1 MTKRSE
7 TDAAI
12 SQGESGSDDTARK
25 LPLPSDSPATNL
37 LIADI
42 IVRGASSLFRR
53 NVEKRVE
60 AASKTS
66 DEAKD
71 QPPDGRTILTTLGLY
86 GAGKLASRS
95 VPGLMLVTGG
105 LIAKT
110 LYERG
115 KAVQL
120 RKHRE
125 DNSSK
130 PGDPPEDQG

>member
-1 MTKRSE
+1 MTKKSE
-7 TDAAI
+7 TDAAK
-12 SQGESGSDDTARK
+12 SKSENGSDDTPRT
-25 LPLPSDSPATNL
+25 LPVPSDSPATNL

-53 NVEKRVE
+53 NVEKRVK

-120 RKHRE
+120 RKHRGE
-125 DNSSK
+125 NSSQ
-130 PGDPPEDQG
+130 PGDQPKDQG